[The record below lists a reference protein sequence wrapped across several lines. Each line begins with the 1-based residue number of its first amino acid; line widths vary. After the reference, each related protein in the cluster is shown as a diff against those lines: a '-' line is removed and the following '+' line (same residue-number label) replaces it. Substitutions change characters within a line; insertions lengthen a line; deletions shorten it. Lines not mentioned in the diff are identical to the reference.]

1 MNTLLVLAC
10 LGACL
15 LVAINQ
21 LRLAHRIEDDLAPAI
36 NQCDEDLTRLEES
49 LADDEGPRVS
59 TAEFL
64 ESVAQTRLKTQ
75 R

>member
-21 LRLAHRIEDDLAPAI
+21 LRLAHRIEDDLVPAI
-36 NQCDEDLTRLEES
+36 NQCDEDLARLEES
-49 LADDEGPRVS
+49 LAIAEAPRVS

-64 ESVAQTRLKTQ
+64 ESVAQSRI
-75 R
+75 RSGR